1 MIKKGLG
8 LTGWIETIIIIILF
22 ISVFSDSIVN
32 EMNNYYDSNK
42 SVGLNTQSYTDQLI
56 ENLSTKY
63 QDKIGGGEVSFTVLG
78 FFNLLT
84 SWDLIKSTLQ
94 LLWGFVNGTFIVNIL
109 NMIGVPHIVST
120 AFQLIFVIA
129 LGGIVLAIV
138 LRLVQPKI

>member
-22 ISVFSDSIVN
+22 ISVFSVSIVD

-42 SVGLNTQSYTDQLI
+42 SVGLNTQTYTDQL
-56 ENLSTKY
+56 EDLSTKY
-63 QDKIGGGEVSFTVLG
+63 QNKIGGGEVSFTVLG

-84 SWDLIKSTLQ
+84 SWDLIKQTLQ

-129 LGGIVLAIV
+129 LGGIILAIV

>member
-22 ISVFSDSIVN
+22 ISVFSVSIVD

-42 SVGLNTQSYTDQLI
+42 SVGLNTQSYTDQL
-56 ENLSTKY
+56 EDLSTKY
-63 QDKIGGGEVSFTVLG
+63 QNKIGGGEVTFTVLG
-78 FFNLLT
+78 FFSLLT
-84 SWDLIKSTLQ
+84 SWDLIKQTLQ

-129 LGGIVLAIV
+129 LGGIILAIV

>member
-22 ISVFSDSIVN
+22 ISVFSVSIVD
-32 EMNNYYDSNK
+32 EMNNCYDSNK
-42 SVGLNTQSYTDQLI
+42 SVGLNTQSYTDQL